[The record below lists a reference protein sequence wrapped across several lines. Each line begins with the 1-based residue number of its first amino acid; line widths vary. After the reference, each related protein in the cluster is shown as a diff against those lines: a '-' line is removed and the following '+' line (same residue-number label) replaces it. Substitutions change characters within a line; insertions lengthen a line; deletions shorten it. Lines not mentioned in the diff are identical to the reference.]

1 MVAAGVSN
9 GRYYLA
15 RRVRDR
21 QHILTHV
28 VVSLSIALVNFVDNS
43 HDHTGASG
51 RQNSGCAFL
60 VLGDVADHTTTQ
72 DFKGQKTADDIVR
85 VVLIASTVRALR
97 RLCI

>member
-1 MVAAGVSN
+1 MHWLV
-9 GRYYLA
+9 

-21 QHILTHV
+21 QYIPAHV
-28 VVSLSIALVNFVDNS
+28 VVSLSIASLVNFLDNS

-60 VLGDVADHTTTQ
+60 ILEAAADHITIQ

-97 RLCI
+97 RRCV